1 MMEEKKD
8 INSLIGFTL
17 MGAVMLFWLWSQPPT
32 EEIIDENSSM
42 EQVVKP
48 KNIQEIDPP
57 IDYNEYSG
65 KTQNPE
71 TPFSINDNSTGTDI
85 NYENDFISVK
95 INKKGG
101 FISSLYLKK
110 FKNHLENPI
119 YLINNENSDFNLNFI
134 KSNNQPV
141 DTRDLFFSSSE
152 STKDGDKVIVMK
164 YMFPDNPDKYLEY
177 KYRIKEKDK
186 KDSISPGYY
195 MIDFS
200 ISSKGLSN
208 IINTQDNYNLKWDYK
223 SLRNSKSI
231 QYENRYSRLTYEYDT
246 DKVDKLGQ
254 TGDDEEIISDLNWFS
269 YRQHFFSA
277 IFSSSKPMNDV
288 KLEQKNLVLDE
299 DKDTIYTK
307 NYISTI
313 PLKYNNKEFDENFHL
328 YFGPTDSKI
337 LSSFDKNLESSI
349 PFGWGIFGYINK
361 VIFIPL
367 FSFLS
372 SYLPHGIAIIIMTIL
387 VRLVLSPVLYKSY
400 LSQAKMKILKP
411 EIAEISLK
419 YKDNAM
425 KKQQETM
432 ALYNKA
438 GANPMSGCLPA
449 IIQIPVFYALFM
461 FFPTAFDLRRKS
473 FLWADDLS
481 SYDNVLDLPFS
492 IPFYGDHVSLFP
504 VLASIAIF
512 FYMKMTTGQQAASQQ
527 PAQAGMPDMAKMMKY
542 MIYFSPILMLVFFN
556 NYASGLSLYYFISN
570 LITIAIMLVI
580 KHYILDEDKIRSQIQ
595 VNKAKPQK
603 KPNRFQKKMKELM
616 EEAEKQKKSQKK

>member
-1 MMEEKKD
+1 MIEEKND
-8 INSLIGFTL
+8 NNSLLGLLL
-17 MGAVMLFWLWSQPPT
+17 MGAIMLLWLYLQPPIEESIVET
-32 EEIIDENSSM
+32 SSVDQSEYIDDEEIINSDKPVDLKESLITNVSSENNFNSDVLS
-42 EQVVKP
+42 K
-48 KNIQEIDPP
+48 D
-57 IDYNEYSG
+57 
-65 KTQNPE
+65 T
-71 TPFSINDNSTGTDI
+71 TINF
-85 NYENDFISVK
+85 ENDLIAIE
-95 INKKGG
+95 INNKGG
-101 FISSLYLKK
+101 FISSLYLKG
-110 FKNHLENPI
+110 FNNHLENPI
-119 YLINNENSDFNLNFI
+119 YLINGENSVFNLNFKTLNN
-134 KSNNQPV
+134 KSVNTKNQYF
-141 DTRDLFFSSSE
+141 TSSE
-152 STKDGDKVIVMK
+152 YNNDGNKVIVMK
-164 YMFPDNPDKYLEY
+164 LIVSENQFLEY
-177 KYRIKEKDK
+177 KYIIKPD
-186 KDSISPGYY
+186 DY

-208 IINTQDNYNLKWDYK
+208 VINTQDDYDLTWDYK

-231 QYENRYSRLTYEYDT
+231 EYENRYSRLTYEYET

-254 TGDDEEIISDLNWFS
+254 TGDDEETISDLNWFS

-277 IFSSSKPMNDV
+277 ILLSSKPLYDV
-288 KLEQKNLVLDE
+288 KLSQINMVIDQ
-299 DKDTIYTK
+299 DVDTTYTK
-307 NYISTI
+307 NYIANF
-313 PLKYNNKEFDENFHL
+313 PLKYNNNEFDEKFNL

-337 LSSFDKNLESSI
+337 LSSYDKNIESSI

-361 VIFIPL
+361 SIFIPL

-372 SYLPHGIAIIIMTIL
+372 SYFPYGIAIIIMTIL

-438 GANPMSGCLPA
+438 GANPMSGCIPA
-449 IIQIPVFYALFM
+449 LIQIPVFYALFM

-481 SYDNVLDLPFS
+481 SYDNILDLPFR
-492 IPFYGDHVSLFP
+492 IPLYGDHVSLFP
-504 VLASIAIF
+504 ILAGIAIF
-512 FYMKMTTGQQAASQQ
+512 FYMKMTTGQNMASQQ
-527 PAQAGMPDMAKMMKY
+527 PAQEGMPDMAKMMKI
-542 MIYFSPILMLVFFN
+542 MIYASPIFLAVFFN

-580 KHYILDEDKIRSQIQ
+580 KHYILDEEKIHAQIQ

-616 EEAEKQKKSQKK
+616 EEAEKQKNSQKK

>member
-1 MMEEKKD
+1 MIEEKND
-8 INSLIGFTL
+8 NNSLLGLLL
-17 MGAVMLFWLWSQPPT
+17 MGAIMLLWLYIQQPPIEESIVET
-32 EEIIDENSSM
+32 SSVDQSEYIDDEEIKNSDNPVDLKESLITNVSSENNFNSDVLS
-42 EQVVKP
+42 
-48 KNIQEIDPP
+48 D
-57 IDYNEYSG
+57 D
-65 KTQNPE
+65 T
-71 TPFSINDNSTGTDI
+71 TINF
-85 NYENDFISVK
+85 ENDLISIE
-95 INKKGG
+95 INNKGG
-101 FISSLYLKK
+101 FISSLYLKG
-110 FKNHLENPI
+110 FNNHLEKPI
-119 YLINNENSDFNLNFI
+119 YLINGENSVFNLNFKTLNN
-134 KSNNQPV
+134 KSVNTKNQYF
-141 DTRDLFFSSSE
+141 TSSE
-152 STKDGDKVIVMK
+152 YNNDGNKVIVMK
-164 YMFPDNPDKYLEY
+164 LMVSENQFLEY
-177 KYRIKEKDK
+177 KYIIKPD
-186 KDSISPGYY
+186 DY

-208 IINTQDNYNLKWDYK
+208 VINTQDDYDLTWDYK

-231 QYENRYSRLTYEYDT
+231 EYENRYSRLTYEYET

-254 TGDDEEIISDLNWFS
+254 TGDDEETISDLNWFS

-277 IFSSSKPMNDV
+277 ILLSSKPLYDV
-288 KLEQKNLVLDE
+288 KLSQINMVIDQ
-299 DKDTIYTK
+299 DVDTTYTK
-307 NYISTI
+307 NYIANF
-313 PLKYNNKEFDENFHL
+313 PLKYNNNEFDEKFNL

-337 LSSFDKNLESSI
+337 LSSYDKNIESSI

-361 VIFIPL
+361 SIFIPL

-372 SYLPHGIAIIIMTIL
+372 SHFPYGIAIIIMTIL

-438 GANPMSGCLPA
+438 GANPMSGCIPA
-449 IIQIPVFYALFM
+449 LIQIPVFYALFM

-481 SYDNVLDLPFS
+481 SYDNILDLPFR
-492 IPFYGDHVSLFP
+492 IPLYGDHVSLFP
-504 VLASIAIF
+504 ILAGIAIF
-512 FYMKMTTGQQAASQQ
+512 FYMKMTTGQNMASQQ
-527 PAQAGMPDMAKMMKY
+527 PAQEGMPDMAKMMKI
-542 MIYFSPILMLVFFN
+542 MIYASPIFLAVFFN

-580 KHYILDEDKIRSQIQ
+580 KHYILDEEKIHAQIQ

-616 EEAEKQKKSQKK
+616 DEAEKQKKSQKK

>member
-1 MMEEKKD
+1 MIEEKNDNK
-8 INSLIGFTL
+8 SLLGLLL
-17 MGAVMLFWLWSQPPT
+17 MGAIMLLWLFYLQPPI
-32 EEIIDENSSM
+32 EEFTVDGSSIDSSEYVDDLKDSDKPVDLKKTLLTNISSENNFNNN
-42 EQVVKP
+42 VVS
-48 KNIQEIDPP
+48 EVA
-57 IDYNEYSG
+57 
-65 KTQNPE
+65 T
-71 TPFSINDNSTGTDI
+71 INF
-85 NYENDFISVK
+85 ENDLIYIE
-95 INKKGG
+95 INNKGG
-101 FISSLYLKK
+101 FISSLYLKN
-110 FKNHLENPI
+110 FNNHLESPI
-119 YLINNENSDFNLNFI
+119 YLIKEENSVFNLNF
-134 KSNNQPV
+134 KTLNNTFV
-141 DTRDLFFSSSE
+141 NTRNQFFTSSE
-152 STKDGDKVIVMK
+152 YDIDDNKVIVMK
-164 YMFPDNPDKYLEY
+164 LIISENQYLEY
-177 KYRIKEKDK
+177 KYIIKPD
-186 KDSISPGYY
+186 DY

-200 ISSKGLSN
+200 ISSKGLN
-208 IINTQDNYNLKWDYK
+208 NVINTQDDYDLTWDYK

-231 QYENRYSRLTYEYDT
+231 EYENRYSRLTYEYET

-254 TGDDEEIISDLNWFS
+254 TGDDEETISDLNWFS

-277 IFSSSKPMNDV
+277 ILLSSKPLNNV
-288 KLEQKNLVLDE
+288 KLSQINMVVDQ
-299 DKDTIYTK
+299 DVDTTFTK
-307 NYISTI
+307 NYIASF
-313 PLKYNNKEFDENFHL
+313 PLKYNDNNEFDENFNL

-337 LSSFDKNLESSI
+337 LSSYDKNIESSI

-361 VIFIPL
+361 SIFIPL

-372 SYLPHGIAIIIMTIL
+372 SHFPYGIAIIIMTIL

-438 GANPMSGCLPA
+438 GANPMSGCIPA
-449 IIQIPVFYALFM
+449 LIQIPVFYALFM

-481 SYDNVLDLPFS
+481 SYDNILDLPFR
-492 IPFYGDHVSLFP
+492 IPLYGDHVSLFP
-504 VLASIAIF
+504 ILAGIAIF
-512 FYMKMTTGQQAASQQ
+512 FYMKMTTGQNMASQQ
-527 PAQAGMPDMAKMMKY
+527 PPQEGMPDMAKMMKI
-542 MIYFSPILMLVFFN
+542 MIYASPIFLAVFFN

-580 KHYILDEDKIRSQIQ
+580 KHYILDEEKIHAQIQ

-616 EEAEKQKKSQKK
+616 EEAERQKKSQNK